1 MNWGVKISL
10 ALAIFMVAVAS
21 AGIYMVS
28 KDTDTLE
35 EYDYYEQGLQYDAV
49 MEQKQNL
56 QQHGAMPNLTVTAD
70 TLMIAFVQPGNAGQL
85 SLRRPSDR
93 AEDTAVPFALS
104 GTVYQLSVAA
114 LSRGLWEV
122 KLEWESSGTRYL
134 HEQRI
139 FLN

>member
-10 ALAIFMVAVAS
+10 VLAVFMIAIVS

-28 KDTDTLE
+28 RDTDTLE
-35 EYDYYEQGLQYDAV
+35 DYDYYEQGLQYDAV

-56 QQHGAMPNLTVTAD
+56 LKHGAVPTLSVAAD
-70 TLMIAFVQPGNAGQL
+70 SLFIEFVKPGNAGQL
-85 SLRRPSDR
+85 LLRRPSDR
-93 AEDTAVPFALS
+93 SEDTVVAFDVS
-104 GTVYQLSVAA
+104 GTVYQLPVAE

-122 KLEWESSGTRYL
+122 KLEWASNGTLYL

-139 FLN
+139 FIN